1 MRTLTASILL
11 LASLPFFANANTTDV
26 QSDTFIAKVEI
37 EKSGKPVTGL
47 SLPLL
52 PNQGMESSTVIAF
65 NQHLK
70 PTHGVSAEHNTN
82 GQSSS
87 ASIWL
92 TADSKAFVV
101 VNSAECG
108 TQQILSAVSKNT
120 KSSFSMESGECVVS
134 VSLDKLTANATHLTD
149 GNSR

>member
-1 MRTLTASILL
+1 MRTLPASIIL
-11 LASLPFFANANTTDV
+11 LATLPFFINANDKV
-26 QSDTFIAKVEI
+26 AQADTFIAQVEI
-37 EKSGKPVTGL
+37 EKSGGRITGF

-70 PTHGVSAEHNTN
+70 PTHGVSAEHKTD

-92 TADSKAFVV
+92 TDDSRAFVV
-101 VNSAECG
+101 VNSVECG
-108 TQQILSAVSKNT
+108 TQQLLSAVSRDM
-120 KSSFSMESGECVVS
+120 KSSFSMRNGECAVN
-134 VSLDKLTANATHLTD
+134 VSLDKLTAGTH
-149 GNSR
+149 